1 MNAVLLVSLII
12 LVTLMLA
19 AIIFAFVRI
28 QKLINSI
35 EFVNRRID
43 HIVYNRQMT
52 DEGRKLMNHIISE
65 SLNVYPQMLNMVE
78 GGHSHDFE

>member
-1 MNAVLLVSLII
+1 MNTVLLVSLII

-28 QKLINSI
+28 QKLVNSI
-35 EFVNRRID
+35 ELVNQRIN
-43 HIVYNRQMT
+43 HIVYHRQMT
-52 DEGRKLMNHIISE
+52 DDERKLMDHIISE

-78 GGHSHDFE
+78 GGHNHDSE